1 MSETPRPAATF
12 IRIGEDGRPWLYGSR
27 CSVCDAVFIGAREH
41 CGRCGQR
48 STMGA
53 VRLGE
58 RGRLHSFT
66 IVSRSYPGIR
76 VPFVSAIVDLEG
88 GGVIKGNLLE
98 VPPDP
103 VGLPFGMPVRV
114 VFRDAGEANPEA
126 AGHVAHFFVPL
137 VGRNDG

>member
-12 IRIGEDGRPWLYGSR
+12 IRIGEDGRASLLGSR
-27 CSVCDAVFIGAREH
+27 CSACDAVFIGAREH

-48 STMGA
+48 SAMRE
-53 VRLGE
+53 VRLGD

-88 GGVIKGNLLE
+88 GGTIKGNLLE

-103 VGLPFGMPVRV
+103 AKLPFGLPVRV

-126 AGHVAHFFVPL
+126 AGHVAHFFVPA
-137 VGRNDG
+137 GDRTDD